1 MSPNCTASPDNPENR
16 PTRFLRMSEVAER
29 VGLHK
34 RTIWR
39 LIASESFPQP
49 VPLGGRAVGF
59 VESEIEDWM
68 HEKMESRN
76 PKKGDDDE

>member
-1 MSPNCTASPDNPENR
+1 MSPNYTSGPDVPENR
-16 PTRFLRMSEVAER
+16 PTRFLRMSEVADR

-39 LIASESFPQP
+39 LIAAESFPQP
-49 VPLGGRAVGF
+49 VPLGDRAVGF

-68 HEKMESRN
+68 RKKIESRN
-76 PKKGDDDE
+76 PKQEDADE